1 MADVR
6 RRSGA
11 LLAFAFSCAAPVV
24 LAAPALPVAPA
35 KLDAEVQTLIPGL
48 ETLYQEIHAH
58 PEIAFHET
66 RTAAL
71 LAHQMR
77 RLGFTVT
84 EGVGGTGL
92 VAIYENGPGPTVL
105 VRTEL
110 DALPMTEATGLPY
123 ASQDPTAAHSCG
135 HDLHMAIW
143 VGTAATLLQFKS
155 AWHGRLLFIAQPA
168 EETVAGAKAMI
179 ADNLYARFGRP
190 DFALALHVS
199 NSPAGQLML
208 KPGTLTTAL
217 DNLRITFK
225 GRGAHG
231 SMPSASIDPVVMAAH
246 FVTDVQ
252 SIVSREK
259 NPAEFGV
266 ITVGSFHA
274 GTAPNIIPDQAVV
287 ELTMRSY
294 SPQIRSLL
302 LDGAR
307 RTALATA
314 AMANAPQPEILVTAG
329 ASSVENDPVIT
340 ARIGALFQ
348 GLFGSNLDLEPAY
361 GQPLSASE
369 DYPEFLN
376 GDVPVPSLFFELGAY
391 DPKVIA
397 ADKASG
403 TPVPTNHSPLFAPVM
418 EPTIQVGV
426 RAMSYAVM
434 NLLHSR

>member
-1 MADVR
+1 MCSKIFVRRAPMADGR

-48 ETLYQEIHAH
+48 ETLYQDIHAH
-58 PEIAFHET
+58 PEIAVHET

-199 NSPAGQLML
+199 NSPAGQL
-208 KPGTLTTAL
+208 
-217 DNLRITFK
+217 
-225 GRGAHG
+225 
-231 SMPSASIDPVVMAAH
+231 
-246 FVTDVQ
+246 
-252 SIVSREK
+252 
-259 NPAEFGV
+259 
-266 ITVGSFHA
+266 
-274 GTAPNIIPDQAVV
+274 
-287 ELTMRSY
+287 
-294 SPQIRSLL
+294 
-302 LDGAR
+302 
-307 RTALATA
+307 
-314 AMANAPQPEILVTAG
+314 
-329 ASSVENDPVIT
+329 
-340 ARIGALFQ
+340 
-348 GLFGSNLDLEPAY
+348 
-361 GQPLSASE
+361 
-369 DYPEFLN
+369 
-376 GDVPVPSLFFELGAY
+376 
-391 DPKVIA
+391 
-397 ADKASG
+397 
-403 TPVPTNHSPLFAPVM
+403 
-418 EPTIQVGV
+418 
-426 RAMSYAVM
+426 
-434 NLLHSR
+434 